1 VTAPFRLALY
11 ELRRFRGPLRRAG
24 LVVLLVVPSL
34 YAGVYLWSSWNPYG
48 HLDRIPVAVVN
59 QDRPVQTRG
68 MTVHAGQDFVDQ
80 LKADREFDWHFV
92 DAGQAI
98 HGLRNAKYFFVITV
112 PPDFSA
118 KLASVSGGTPQRAAM
133 RITLDDANGYIIGII
148 AASAQSKIQA
158 QVNTAAQ
165 SAYLEATLGS
175 LSDIK
180 RRLRQAADGAAR
192 LRDGAKSAHSGARR
206 LSSGLKTLQ
215 SGGQQVAAGT
225 QELAGAAGAIDASLK
240 RLDARL
246 PRPDAVRTALDAL
259 ATAHPDLRSDARFR
273 ALQRQVDQLGGSLDA
288 QASDV
293 RATVRDA
300 VTRIDEL
307 NAGAKKVAAGIGTA
321 HGGAADLSGGLAR
334 LQTGA
339 ATLARRLRQAAAQ
352 VPSPDAGER
361 ARDADVLANPVQVQS
376 ANLHPAH
383 VYGRGVAPFF
393 LSIGLWVF
401 GLVAFLLLRPIAG
414 EALASRLPSIT
425 VALGGWLP
433 AAFIGTLAA
442 TIMFGVLEVGIG
454 LDADRPVLLL
464 ALLWLAALAF
474 IALLHL
480 LRAALDAVGSVVI
493 LVLLVLQLGGSGG
506 LYPLQVAPGFFD
518 VLHPVL
524 PMTYT
529 IDAFRYAISGGE
541 SSHLVVDLSVLAGL
555 LIAAIALTTLSVHRR
570 RAWTIARLK
579 PELEL

>member
-1 VTAPFRLALY
+1 MAAFRLALY

-24 LVVLLVVPSL
+24 LVVLLIVPSL
-34 YAGVYLWSSWNPYG
+34 YSGVYLWSSWNPYG

-59 QDRPVQTRG
+59 QDEPVEANGKR
-68 MTVHAGQDFVDQ
+68 VDAGQDFVDQ
-80 LKADREFDWHFV
+80 LRANPEFDWHFV
-92 DAGQAI
+92 DAGEAI
-98 HGLRNAKYFFVITV
+98 GGLRDARYFFVITV

-118 KLASVSGGTPQRAAM
+118 KLASVSGGNPERASM

-158 QVNTAAQ
+158 QVNAAAQ
-165 SAYLEATLGS
+165 TAYLQASLGS

-180 RRLRQAADGAAR
+180 AQLQAAADGAAE
-192 LRDGAKSAHSGARR
+192 LRDGARSAHAGARR
-206 LSSGLKTLQ
+206 LSSGLRTLE
-215 SGGQQVAAGT
+215 GGGDQVADGT
-225 QELAGAAGAIDASLK
+225 QQLATQADAIDAALR

-246 PRPDAVRTALDAL
+246 PKDDAVRTALDAL
-259 ATAHPDLRSDARFR
+259 ATDHPELKDDAQFR
-273 ALQRQVDQLGGSLDA
+273 ALQRQVDGLGAALDA
-288 QASDV
+288 QAGDV
-293 RATVRDA
+293 RTTVRDA
-300 VTRIDEL
+300 VADIDRL
-307 NAGAKKVAAGIGTA
+307 NAGARRVAAGIGDA
-321 HGGAADLSGGLAR
+321 HTGAASLSSGLAR

-339 ATLARRLRQAAAQ
+339 TTLAKKLDQAAAK

-361 ARDADVLANPVQVQS
+361 SQDADVLANPVTVES
-376 ANLHPAH
+376 TNLHPAR

-414 EALASRLPSIT
+414 EALASRLRSVT

-454 LDADRPVLLL
+454 LDADRPWLLL
-464 ALLWLAALAF
+464 VLLWLAAWAF

-480 LRAALDAVGSVVI
+480 LRAALDSVGSVVI

-541 SSHLVVDLSVLAGL
+541 TSHLVRDLIVLVGL
-555 LIAAIALTTLSVHRR
+555 LIGALALTTSSVAHR
-570 RAWTIARLK
+570 RAWTIDRLK

>member
-1 VTAPFRLALY
+1 MAAFRLALF

-24 LVVLLVVPSL
+24 LLVLLIVPSL
-34 YAGVYLWSSWNPYG
+34 YSGVYLWSSWNPYG

-59 QDRPVQTRG
+59 QDKPVEANGR
-68 MTVHAGQDFVDQ
+68 TVDAGRDFVDQ
-80 LKADREFDWHFV
+80 LRANPEFEWHFV

-98 HGLRNAKYFFVITV
+98 EGLRDARYFFVITV

-118 KLASVSGGTPQRAAM
+118 KLASVSGGNPQRAAM

-158 QVNTAAQ
+158 QVNAAAQ
-165 SAYLEATLGS
+165 TAYLQASLGS

-180 RRLRQAADGAAR
+180 QQLQAAADGAAQI
-192 LRDGAKSAHSGARR
+192 RDGARRAHTGARK
-206 LSSGLKTLQ
+206 LSSGLNTLE
-215 SGGQQVAAGT
+215 SGGRQVADGT
-225 QELAGAAGAIDASLK
+225 QELATKADTIDAALR
-240 RLDARL
+240 RLDAGL
-246 PRPDAVRTALDAL
+246 PRDDVIREALDAL
-259 ATAHPDLRSDARFR
+259 ATDHPDLKRDAQFR
-273 ALQRQVDQLGGSLDA
+273 ALQRQVDGLGAALDA
-288 QASDV
+288 QAADV
-293 RATVRDA
+293 RRTVRDA
-300 VTRIDEL
+300 VAGIDEL
-307 NAGAKKVAAGIGTA
+307 NTGARKVAGGIGDA
-321 HGGAADLSGGLAR
+321 HTGAASLSSGLAR

-339 ATLARRLRQAAAQ
+339 STLARKLNAAARK
-352 VPSPDAGER
+352 VPSPNAGER
-361 ARDADVLANPVQVQS
+361 SRDADVLANPVAVES
-376 ANLHPAH
+376 TNLHPAR

-414 EALASRLPSIT
+414 EALVSRLRSST

-433 AAFIGTLAA
+433 AAFIGTAAA

-454 LDADRPVLLL
+454 LDADRPWLLL
-464 ALLWLAALAF
+464 ALLWLAAWAF

-529 IDAFRYAISGGE
+529 IDAFRYAVSGGE
-541 SSHLVVDLSVLAGL
+541 TGHLVRDLIVLAGL
-555 LIAAIALTTLSVHRR
+555 LIGSLALTTFAVSRR
-570 RAWTIARLK
+570 RAWTIDRLK

>member
-1 VTAPFRLALY
+1 M
-11 ELRRFRGPLRRAG
+11 
-24 LVVLLVVPSL
+24 
-34 YAGVYLWSSWNPYG
+34 
-48 HLDRIPVAVVN
+48 
-59 QDRPVQTRG
+59 Q
-68 MTVHAGQDFVDQ
+68 
-80 LKADREFDWHFV
+80 
-92 DAGQAI
+92 
-98 HGLRNAKYFFVITV
+98 
-112 PPDFSA
+112 
-118 KLASVSGGTPQRAAM
+118 
-133 RITLDDANGYIIGII
+133 ITLDDANGYIIGII

-158 QVNTAAQ
+158 QVNAAAQ
-165 SAYLEATLGS
+165 TAYLQASLGS

-180 RRLRQAADGAAR
+180 QQLQAAADGAAR
-192 LRDGAKSAHSGARR
+192 LRDGARTAHAGAKK
-206 LSSGLKTLQ
+206 L
-215 SGGQQVAAGT
+215 SGGLVTLESGGKQVAAGT
-225 QELAGAAGAIDASLK
+225 QELATKAGAIDAALK

-246 PRPDAVRTALDAL
+246 PRD
-259 ATAHPDLRSDARFR
+259 DARQGGARR
-273 ALQRQVDQLGGSLDA
+273 AGDRPPRPEGRRAVQGAAAGRST
-288 QASDV
+288 ASAP
-293 RATVRDA
+293 RSTRRPATSGRRVRDA
-300 VTRIDEL
+300 VADIDKL
-307 NAGAKKVAAGIGTA
+307 NAGAQRVADGIGDA
-321 HGGAADLSGGLAR
+321 HTGAASLSSGLAR

-339 ATLARRLRQAAAQ
+339 TTLARKLKDAAAK

-361 ARDADVLANPVQVQS
+361 SRDADVLANPVTVKS
-376 ANLHPAH
+376 TNLHPAD

-414 EALASRLPSIT
+414 EALASRLRSVT

-433 AAFIGTLAA
+433 AALIGTLAA
-442 TIMFGVLEVGIG
+442 TLMFGVVEVGLG
-454 LDADRPVLLL
+454 LHADRPWLLV
-464 ALLWLAALAF
+464 ALLWLAAWAF

-541 SSHLVVDLSVLAGL
+541 TSHLVRDLIVLAGL
-555 LIAAIALTTLSVHRR
+555 LIGALALTTFAVSRR
-570 RAWTIARLK
+570 RAWTIDRLK

>member
-1 VTAPFRLALY
+1 MAALRLALF
-11 ELRRFRGPLRRAG
+11 ELRRFRGPLRIAG

-34 YAGVYLWSSWNPYG
+34 YSGVYLWSSWNPYG

-59 QDRPVQTRG
+59 EDRPVETRG
-68 MTVHAGQDFVDQ
+68 KRVDAGQDFVDQ
-80 LKADREFDWHFV
+80 LRANPEFDWHFV

-98 HGLRNAKYFFVITV
+98 HGLKNADYFFVITV

-118 KLASVSGGTPQRAAM
+118 KLASVSGGNPQRASM

-158 QVNTAAQ
+158 QVNAAAQ
-165 SAYLEATLGS
+165 TAYLQASLGS

-180 RRLRQAADGAAR
+180 QQLQAAADGAAQ
-192 LRDGAKSAHSGARR
+192 LRDGARTAHAGAKK
-206 LSSGLKTLQ
+206 L
-215 SGGQQVAAGT
+215 SGGLVTLESGGRQVAAGT
-225 QELAGAAGAIDASLK
+225 QELATKADAIDAALQ

-246 PRPDAVRTALDAL
+246 PKDDAVRTALDAL
-259 ATAHPDLRSDARFR
+259 AADHPDLKDDAQFK
-273 ALQRQVDQLGGSLDA
+273 ALQRQVDGLGAALDA
-288 QASDV
+288 QAGDV
-293 RATVRDA
+293 RASVREA
-300 VTRIDEL
+300 VANIDRL
-307 NAGAKKVAAGIGTA
+307 DTGARKVAAGIGDA
-321 HGGAADLSGGLAR
+321 H
-334 LQTGA
+334 TGA
-339 ATLARRLRQAAAQ
+339 ASLSSGLAKLQSGATTLAKKLGDAAKK

-361 ARDADVLANPVQVQS
+361 SRDADVLANPVTVES
-376 ANLHPAH
+376 TNLHPAH

-414 EALASRLPSIT
+414 EALASRLRSVT

-442 TIMFGVLEVGIG
+442 TIMFGVLEVAIG
-454 LDADRPVLLL
+454 LDADRPWLLL
-464 ALLWLAALAF
+464 ALLWLAAWAF
-474 IALLHL
+474 VALLHL

-518 VLHPVL
+518 VLHPIL

-541 SSHLVVDLSVLAGL
+541 TSHLVRDLIVIAGL
-555 LIAAIALTTLSVHRR
+555 LIGAVALTTFSVSRR
-570 RAWTIARLK
+570 RAWTIDRLK
-579 PELEL
+579 PELEP

>member
-1 VTAPFRLALY
+1 MAALRLALF
-11 ELRRFRGPLRRAG
+11 ELRRFRGPLRRAA

-34 YAGVYLWSSWNPYG
+34 YSGVYLWSSWNPYG

-59 QDRPVQTRG
+59 QDRPVKVQGKR
-68 MTVHAGQDFVDQ
+68 VNAGQDFVDQ
-80 LKADREFDWHFV
+80 LRANPEFDWHFV
-92 DAGQAI
+92 DAGEAI
-98 HGLRNAKYFFVITV
+98 GGLKDARYFFVITV

-118 KLASVSGGTPQRAAM
+118 KLASVSGGNPERASM
-133 RITLDDANGYIIGII
+133 QITLDDANGYIIGII
-148 AASAQSKIQA
+148 AASAQSRIQA
-158 QVNTAAQ
+158 QVNAAAQ
-165 SAYLEATLGS
+165 TAYLQASLGS

-180 RRLRQAADGAAR
+180 RQLQKAADGAAQ
-192 LRDGAKSAHSGARR
+192 LRDGARTAHAGAKR
-206 LSSGLKTLQ
+206 LSGGLVTLE
-215 SGGQQVAAGT
+215 SGGEQVAAGT
-225 QELAGAAGAIDASLK
+225 QELATKADTIDAALK

-246 PRPDAVRTALDAL
+246 PRDDAVREALDAL
-259 ATAHPDLRSDARFR
+259 ATDHPELKDDAQFR
-273 ALQRQVDQLGGSLDA
+273 ALQRQVDGLGAALDA
-288 QASDV
+288 QASDL
-293 RATVRDA
+293 RTTVRDA
-300 VTRIDEL
+300 VANIDEL
-307 NAGAKKVAAGIGTA
+307 NTGARKVAAGIGDA
-321 HGGAADLSGGLAR
+321 HTGAASLSSGLAR

-339 ATLARRLRQAAAQ
+339 TMLARKLKDAAAK

-361 ARDADVLANPVQVQS
+361 SRDADVLANPVTVKS
-376 ANLHPAH
+376 TNLHPAD

-414 EALASRLPSIT
+414 EALVSRLRSVT

-442 TIMFGVLEVGIG
+442 TIMFGVVEVGLG
-454 LDADRPVLLL
+454 LDADRPWLLL
-464 ALLWLAALAF
+464 ALLWLAAWAF

-541 SSHLVVDLSVLAGL
+541 TSHLVRDLIVLAGL
-555 LIAAIALTTLSVHRR
+555 LIGALALTTFAVSRR
-570 RAWTIARLK
+570 RAWTIDRLK